1 MSNEVHHEEYMR
13 RAIELAALGLGSTS
27 PNPLVGCVIVKEGII
42 IGEGYHKQY
51 GQAHAEVNAVR
62 SVGNPENVIGAIAY
76 VTLEPCTFHGK
87 TPPCTDLL
95 IKHQVKKVVIGAL
108 DPHERVNGVGVERL
122 RSSGI
127 EVETGLLEEQYR
139 HLNRRFF
146 TFYEE
151 KRPYIILKWATTS
164 DGFIARKNF
173 DSKWIS
179 NAKSRQL
186 VHKWRSEED
195 AILVGK
201 NTAKYDNPSLTV
213 REWNGSNPTR
223 ILVDLNLELSPK
235 GNLWDEAAPTLIFNS
250 KIAKQEGMHEWVQVD
265 AQQYEEELLAQLHQR
280 KINSLIIEGGSKTL
294 QGFIQKGL
302 WDEARIFQSEQH
314 FGEGIAAPEISGNL
328 IEEKC
333 VEKDTLKILH
343 KG

>member
-1 MSNEVHHEEYMR
+1 MHQEEYMR

-27 PNPLVGCVIVKEGII
+27 PNPLVGCVLVKEDKI

-62 SVGNPENVIGAIAY
+62 SVENPEKVKGATAY

-122 RSSGI
+122 RAHGI
-127 EVETGLLEEQYR
+127 EVEIGLLEEQYR

-146 TFYEE
+146 TFYEK
-151 KRPYIILKWATTS
+151 KRPYIILKWAATC

-213 REWNGSNPTR
+213 REWTGSNPKR
-223 ILVDLNLELSPK
+223 VLVDLNLEISPD
-235 GNLWDEAAPTLIFNS
+235 GNLWNDEAPTLIFNT
-250 KIAKQEGMHEWVQVD
+250 KVTRQEGIHEWVQIN
-265 AQQYEEELLAQLHQR
+265 AHGYEEELLNQLHQR

-294 QGFIQKGL
+294 EGFIQKGL
-302 WDEARIFQSEQH
+302 WDEARIFQSEQQ
-314 FGEGIAAPEISGNL
+314 FGEGIAATEISGNL

-333 VEKDTLKILH
+333 VEQDILKILYRN
-343 KG
+343 

>member
-1 MSNEVHHEEYMR
+1 MR

-27 PNPLVGCVIVKEGII
+27 PNPLVGCVLVKEGKI
-42 IGEGYHKQY
+42 IGEGYHRQY
-51 GQAHAEVNAVR
+51 GKAHAEVNAVQ
-62 SVGNPENVIGAIAY
+62 SVVNPEDVKGATAY

-87 TPPCTDLL
+87 TPPCADLL

-122 RSSGI
+122 RAHGI

-139 HLNRRFF
+139 QINRRFF

-151 KRPYIILKWATTS
+151 KRPYIILKWAETS

-173 DSKWIS
+173 NSKWIS

-223 ILVDLNLELSPK
+223 VLVDLNLELSPE
-235 GNLWDEAAPTLIFNS
+235 GNLWDEAAPTLIFNT
-250 KIAKQEGMHEWVQVD
+250 KVAKVEGIHEWVQID
-265 AQQYEEELLAQLHQR
+265 AQQYEAELLAQLHQR

-302 WDEARIFQSEQH
+302 WDEARIFQSEQQ

-333 VEKDTLKILH
+333 VEQDTLKILY
-343 KG
+343 KD